1 MKTLKKF
8 NEATYKKEFK
18 ELEDL
23 KVLLIEKIDLLKQLN
38 VKDLTELEEYIL
50 NSTGFKNV
58 QMSATAIGIEKEY
71 NRILEINKLL
81 QDKISFNDL
90 NKDYSFKK
98 AFLDRLKTKHSTF
111 YTSAELDTL
120 KRLKQVLTSYNN
132 LTIEERGQLAI
143 NINGMMINP
152 FSYLLR

>member
-1 MKTLKKF
+1 MSQTL
-8 NEATYKKEFK
+8 EC
-18 ELEDL
+18 
-23 KVLLIEKIDLLKQLN
+23 N
-38 VKDLTELEEYIL
+38 VWTI
-50 NSTGFKNV
+50 T
-58 QMSATAIGIEKEY
+58 II
-71 NRILEINKLL
+71 
-81 QDKISFNDL
+81 
-90 NKDYSFKK
+90 
-98 AFLDRLKTKHSTF
+98 TKHSTF

>member
-143 NINGMMINP
+143 NINGMIINP